1 MSDPIN
7 PSLAMSVDLKKYRI
21 RIHKAT
27 LHLLGDP
34 RYIQLLIN
42 PRSMNVAVRAVEKRR
57 SGDQTHLVNQRL
69 MNSDNSIELYSRSLV
84 EKIREVVPDLDDG
97 FSYRISGDIIPAQKM
112 AVFALNTLCP
122 IKMPRGVLHG

>member
-1 MSDPIN
+1 MNDPTN
-7 PSLAMSVDLKKYRI
+7 PAIVISVDVKKYRI
-21 RIHKAT
+21 RIHKST

-42 PRSMNVAVRAVEKRR
+42 PDSMSVAIRAIEKRR
-57 SGDQTHLVNQRL
+57 SGDQTNVVDQRM

-97 FSYRISGDIIPAQKM
+97 FSYRITGDIIPSKKV
-112 AVFALNTLCP
+112 AVFALTTLCP
-122 IKMPRGVLHG
+122 IEVSRGAIHG